1 MKRRNLRGVLLA
13 IAVALALVAISDA
26 QGTQAI
32 PPPPVIKHQP
42 PPKPV
47 NEQAPPPLPTAP
59 PPPFVIGHYDLNL
72 SFNFPAHTLESTAKL
87 TIVPAAEL
95 ASATFQLNQALHIKS
110 ITDANGNAI
119 GHGRNGDKIL
129 VTFSP
134 PLAATT
140 PTTITVQYGG
150 ELPNAALSPI
160 SGIRTAYVGP
170 DGAFLLY
177 PGEWFPMAGY
187 DTSRFTADITAT
199 LPAGM
204 TMVASGAGTTTAT
217 ADGGTTFHFQ
227 QTHASFPGTV
237 IVTPLKAQ
245 SFTQNGVASNF
256 YFSSDVPATLTADY
270 AKTAADVYTFLT
282 DTFGTPPYATATQP
296 LQFVELPSDAL
307 PSFASPGLVVL
318 SRTSI
323 GSAVNVNLMVDELA
337 QQWFG
342 VMVSP
347 ASLDDAWLQYGAAR
361 YAEALYIDHSQ
372 GKAAWE
378 ALVEQLEVGA
388 LSYPQTALSNSS
400 SLYVFSPQFQDMNYD
415 KGAMLFHM
423 LSWQLGAQPFN
434 NALRD
439 IVNSYAWKP
448 ITTNDFMQALQKS
461 TDADLRSFF
470 SQWYQGTAIPTFSDQ
485 YTIYRLGAG
494 GFRVTGTVQQNL
506 DLFNM
511 PVEVAV
517 ETDGA
522 TATRT
527 VPVSGSTS
535 SFSLDMQDR
544 PLKVTIDPNDW
555 ILKASPELDLKVALS
570 RGDNEVA
577 AGNYPAAVA
586 QYENALKINPI
597 SSLAYYRLAEAY
609 YQEENWQNAA
619 DAYRQAINGDLNPAW
634 VAVWSHIQLG
644 KIFDLTGQR
653 NRALNEYQLAIA
665 THDDTNNAQQIA
677 RQYLQAPYKTSSA
690 PSSASSGG
698 Q

>member
-1 MKRRNLRGVLLA
+1 MKRRNIKGVLLA

-32 PPPPVIKHQP
+32 PPPPVIKHQA
-42 PPKPV
+42 PPKTLK
-47 NEQAPPPLPTAP
+47 EQAPAPLPTAP
-59 PPPFVIGHYDLNL
+59 PPPFVVGHYDLNL
-72 SFNFPAHTLESTAKL
+72 NFNFPAHTLETTAKL
-87 TIVPAAEL
+87 TINPASQL
-95 ASATFQLNQALHIKS
+95 TSASLQLNQAMQIRS
-110 ITDANGNAI
+110 ITDAAGNALA
-119 GHGRNGDKIL
+119 HMRQQDKVI

-134 PLAATT
+134 PLAANT
-140 PTTITVQYGG
+140 PSVITVQYAGA
-150 ELPNAALSPI
+150 LPDAATSPI
-160 SGIRTAYVGP
+160 SGIRTAYVGT

-204 TMVASGAGTTTAT
+204 TMVASGTGTTTA
-217 ADGGTTFHFQ
+217 AANGGTTYHFQ
-227 QTHASFPGTV
+227 QAHASFPGTV

-245 SFTQNGVASNF
+245 SFNQNGVASNF
-256 YFSSDVPATLTADY
+256 YFSSDVPAALAAGY
-270 AKTAADVYTFLT
+270 AKTAADIYTFLT

-323 GSAVNVNLMVDELA
+323 GSSVSLNLMVDEIA

-361 YAEALYIDHSQ
+361 YAEALYIDHTQ
-372 GKAAWE
+372 GKAAWQ
-378 ALVEQLEVGA
+378 ALVQQLAVGA

-439 IVNSYAWKP
+439 IVNHYAWKP

-485 YTIYRLGAG
+485 YTIYRLGTG

-544 PLKVTIDPNDW
+544 PLKVSVDPNGW
-555 ILKASPELDLKVALS
+555 ILKASPALDLKVALS
-570 RGDNEVA
+570 RGDNDVA
-577 AGNYPAAVA
+577 AGNFPAAVA
-586 QYENALKINPI
+586 QYESALKINPI
-597 SSLAYYRLAEAY
+597 SSLSYYRLAEAY

-619 DAYRQAINGDLNPAW
+619 DAYRQAINGDLNPEW

-644 KIFDLTGQR
+644 KIFDMTGQR

-665 THDDTNNAQQIA
+665 THDDTNNAQEIA
-677 RQYLQAPYKTSSA
+677 RQYMQSPYKTSNGPA
-690 PSSASSGG
+690 ASGG
-698 Q
+698 E